1 MISKYFEKYCSFYL
15 SKYWVNKKKFENILK
30 LKITKDF
37 FQKKISLEKK
47 TEYLNEISKVIIF
60 YENGGF
66 FDEKKLIDFKIES
79 FKNKG
84 YSIKKIQLSL
94 RKNFFDQKL
103 ISDRIK
109 NLELED
115 GIEAKL
121 IDKYLSKSGHL
132 KKIKINM
139 NKSEVEKVL
148 KKLLSQGFKYNQIV
162 KYLKEKHK
170 LIDFN

>member
-1 MISKYFEKYCSFYL
+1 MYPHVIGECDDHL
-15 SKYWVNKKKFENILK
+15 SH
-30 LKITKDF
+30 
-37 FQKKISLEKK
+37 
-47 TEYLNEISKVIIF
+47 
-60 YENGGF
+60 
-66 FDEKKLIDFKIES
+66 
-79 FKNKG
+79 
-84 YSIKKIQLSL
+84 
-94 RKNFFDQKL
+94 
-103 ISDRIK
+103 RIK

-170 LIDFN
+170 LYDFN

>member
-170 LIDFN
+170 LNDFN

>member
-30 LKITKDF
+30 LKINKDF

-103 ISDRIK
+103 FSDRIK

>member
-66 FDEKKLIDFKIES
+66 FDEKKLIEFKIES
-79 FKNKG
+79 LKNKG

-170 LIDFN
+170 LYDFN

>member
-170 LIDFN
+170 LYDFN

>member
-94 RKNFFDQKL
+94 IKNFFDQKL

-170 LIDFN
+170 LYDFN